1 MVQKTVLEGTDGTL
15 ADIVQANGHKG
26 LVTANI
32 PGLEYRP
39 ASLFLLNEDG
49 SPNINVDAS
58 ASGTPDPIHNGT
70 DTALWTATAASGTWD
85 FASTTQAQAG
95 TKSIDGTATVNGD
108 QALITRGSTI
118 DSSIYTSVSG
128 YVYLTRFN
136 NTRNELLLSFQLAGA
151 IDGVSIDL
159 TDFVDTAT
167 LNAWQQFTIP
177 LSTISVTGTIDEM
190 LIEVISTA
198 GQPPNFYL
206 DTIQLEEAGAVVYT
220 ASPGEGK
227 RYEFNVIE
235 FFLVD
240 ALDTTRTDAT
250 MSNLSYNK
258 LLNVTQLVNGIS
270 FRLIMGGLVR
280 FDGTFRNLGDML
292 FAAFE
297 IVNSGYDG
305 TNTFLKMRANLS
317 EFARLEPKT
326 NDRIEL
332 TVSDDLSGLVQ
343 FRANLR
349 GRQLV

>member
-1 MVQKTVLEGTDGTL
+1 MVQRTLIEGPNSIA
-15 ADIVQANGHKG
+15 ADVVPANGWNG
-26 LVTANI
+26 VAVASI

-39 ASLFLLNEDG
+39 ASLFLLDENG
-49 SPNINVDAS
+49 SPNINIDAS
-58 ASGTPDPIHNGT
+58 ASGTPDPIHDGT
-70 DTALWTATAASGTWD
+70 DTALWTASAASGTWD
-85 FASTTQAQAG
+85 FASTTQSQAG

-118 DSSIYTSVSG
+118 DSSIYTAVTG

-136 NTRNELLLSFQLAGA
+136 NTRNELMLSFQFAGA
-151 IDGVSIDL
+151 VVGVPVDL

-177 LSTISVTGTIDEM
+177 LSTIGVTGTIDEM
-190 LIEVISTA
+190 LIEVVSTA
-198 GQPPNFYL
+198 GQPPDFFL

-227 RYEFNVIE
+227 RYEFNAIE
-235 FFLVD
+235 FFIVD
-240 ALDTTRTDAT
+240 AVDTTLADAT
-250 MSNLSYNK
+250 MPNLSYNK
-258 LLNVTQLVNGIS
+258 ILGVTQLVNGIS
-270 FRLIMGGLVR
+270 FRLTMGGIVR
-280 FDGTFRNLGDML
+280 FDGTFRNLADML

-297 IVNSGYDG
+297 IVNMGCDG
-305 TNTFLKMRANLS
+305 TNTFLKLRANLS
-317 EFARLEPKT
+317 DFARLETKS
-326 NDRIEL
+326 NDRVEL

>member
-1 MVQKTVLEGTDGTL
+1 MVQRTLVEGPDSVV
-15 ADIVQANGHKG
+15 ADVVPANGWNG
-26 LVTANI
+26 LAVASI

-39 ASLFLLNEDG
+39 GSLFLLDENG
-49 SPNINVDAS
+49 SPNINIDAS

-70 DTALWTATAASGTWD
+70 DTALWTASAASGTWD

-108 QALITRGSTI
+108 QALIARGSTI
-118 DSSIYTSVSG
+118 DSDVYTSVTG
-128 YVYLTRFN
+128 YVYLTSFN
-136 NTRNELLLSFQLAGA
+136 NVRNEILLSFQLAGA
-151 IDGVSIDL
+151 VVGVPVDL

-190 LIEVISTA
+190 LVEVVSTA
-198 GQPPNFYL
+198 GQPPNFFL

-220 ASPGEGK
+220 ASPGVGK
-227 RYEFNVIE
+227 RYEFNIIE
-235 FFLVD
+235 FFIVD
-240 ALDTTRTDAT
+240 AISTTLTDAT
-250 MSNLSYNK
+250 MTNLSYNK
-258 LLNVTQLVNGIS
+258 ILGVTQLVNGIS
-270 FRLIMGGLVR
+270 FRLTMGGIVR

-297 IVNSGYDG
+297 IVNSGCDG
-305 TNTFLKMRANLS
+305 TNTFLKLRANLS
-317 EFARLEPKT
+317 DFARLEPKS
-326 NDRIEL
+326 NDRVEL
-332 TVSDDLSGLVQ
+332 TVSDDLSGLIQ